1 MTYENGTSG
10 MRPSIANRR
19 FWTRAQEQPHRIALV
34 DPTGARISAGEL
46 FGAGNQAVRAARAR
60 GVRAGDTVAALLPNC
75 RELIELYLAAMQ
87 AGWYL
92 TPINHHLT
100 APEVAHIVA
109 DSGARLLV
117 THERFRDL
125 VRGAVASL
133 EHAPPVL
140 AVGDCGVGEDWHTA
154 LGAHD
159 DHLPDERASGGI
171 MYYTSGTTGRP
182 KGVRRPLPD
191 CEPDESAG
199 MYSELLRLCG
209 ISASEADVHLCT
221 SPLYHTAVLAFATDA
236 LHGGQTVVLMDRW
249 DAAHALEL
257 IARHDVTNT
266 HVVPTQFHRL
276 LALPDDVRAAAD
288 VSSLRYVLHGAAP
301 CPVDVKRRM
310 IAWWGPV
317 IVEYYG
323 TTEGGGTVVTSAEWL
338 ERPGTVGRPWPGAEI
353 RILDDAGQPVSNG
366 TPGLVYIKLGSE
378 PFEYHRDP
386 DKTAGNRLGD
396 FFTVGDIGYVDDRGY
411 LFLCDRVA
419 DVIIAGG
426 VNIYPAEIEGV
437 LLAHPAVVDVAVVGA
452 LDEALGERVVAVV
465 QPVPERATDPALVL
479 ELLAHCEGRLARFKT
494 PTEVRL
500 VASLP
505 RDPNGKLPRRHVRE
519 QVRSET
525 GSASG

>member
-1 MTYENGTSG
+1 MAS
-10 MRPSIANRR
+10 SR
-19 FWTRAQEQPHRIALV
+19 FWERAHEQPDRVALI
-34 DPTGARISAGEL
+34 DPHGVQVTAGQL
-46 FGAGNQAVRAARAR
+46 FGAGNRAVRAARVR

-117 THERFRDL
+117 THERFRELAGD
-125 VRGAVASL
+125 AIVAL

-140 AVGDCGVGEDWHTA
+140 TVGDCGLGENWSAA
-154 LGAHD
+154 LAEQD
-159 DHLPDERASGGI
+159 DRLPEERSSGGI

-182 KGVRRPLPD
+182 KGVRRPLPVSS
-191 CEPDESAG
+191 PDENAG

-209 ISASEADVHLCT
+209 ISSSADDVHLCT

-236 LHGGQTVVLMDRW
+236 LHGGQTVVVMDRW
-249 DAAHALEL
+249 DAAHAIDL
-257 IARHDVTNT
+257 IARHRVTNT

-276 LALPDDVRAAAD
+276 LALPDAVREAAD

-338 ERPGTVGRPWPGAEI
+338 ERPGTVGRPWPGAEL
-353 RILDDAGQPVSNG
+353 RILDDAGSPVSSG

-378 PFEYHRDP
+378 PFEYHGDP

-396 FFTVGDIGYVDDRGY
+396 FFTVGDIGYLDDSGY

-452 LDEALGERVVAVV
+452 LDDALGERVVAVV
-465 QPVPERATDPALVL
+465 QPVPERAADLLLAP
-479 ELLAHCEGRLARFKT
+479 ELLAHCAGRLARFKT

-500 VASLP
+500 VESLP

-519 QVRSET
+519 QVRAGT
-525 GSASG
+525 VPRAV

>member
-1 MTYENGTSG
+1 MTNK
-10 MRPSIANRR
+10 R
-19 FWTRAQEQPHRIALV
+19 FWERAQEQPERIALV
-34 DPTGARISAGEL
+34 DPSGEQISAGAL
-46 FGAGNQAVRAARAR
+46 LSAGNQAVRAARAR
-60 GVRAGDTVAALLPNC
+60 GVRPGDTVAALLPNG

-100 APEVAHIVA
+100 APEVAHIVT
-109 DSGARLLV
+109 DSDARLLV
-117 THERFRDL
+117 THEGFSELAREAIAALD
-125 VRGAVASL
+125 
-133 EHAPPVL
+133 HAPPVL
-140 AVGDCGVGEDWHTA
+140 TVGDFGIGEDWRTA
-154 LGAHD
+154 LAVHTD
-159 DHLPDERASGGI
+159 DPPDERTSGGI
-171 MYYTSGTTGRP
+171 LYYTSGTTGRP
-182 KGVRRPLPD
+182 KGVRRPLPQ
-191 CEPDESAG
+191 CSPDESAG

-209 ISASEADVHLCT
+209 ISSSEDDVHLCT

-236 LHGGQTVVLMDRW
+236 LHGGQTVVVMDRW
-249 DAAHALEL
+249 DATHALDL
-257 IARHDVTNT
+257 VALHGVTNT

-276 LALPDDVRAAAD
+276 LALPDDVREAAD

-338 ERPGTVGRPWPGAEI
+338 GRPGTVGRPWPGAEI
-353 RILDDAGQPVSNG
+353 RILDDAEQAASSG

-378 PFEYHRDP
+378 PFEYHGDP
-386 DKTAGNRLGD
+386 AKTAGNRLGD
-396 FFTVGDIGYVDDRGY
+396 FFTVGDIGYVDDAGF

-426 VNIYPAEIEGV
+426 VNVYPAEIEGV
-437 LLAHPAVVDVAVVGA
+437 LLAHAAVVDVAVVGA

-465 QPVPERATDPALVL
+465 QPVPQRAADPGLVA
-479 ELLAHCEGRLARFKT
+479 ELLAHCAGRLARFKT
-494 PTEVRL
+494 PTEVLL
-500 VASLP
+500 VDSLP

-519 QVRSET
+519 QVRAAAA
-525 GSASG
+525 SAPI